1 MSKNSL
7 SCFQRLIF
15 FDLFFVFQIY
25 AIEFGKMYAIEI
37 TCDKEK
43 KRSYEESKWTGQMCP
58 AHTQRVNTAAFH
70 PDATRRKPGLITVKA
85 HGNALRKYSS
95 ASFFS
100 QAQSSNCIWHFLRAS
115 AEYTGWS
122 GNNLARITGI
132 VANTRHFE
140 VLVNTLRREK
150 VGRIKPQ
157 TWTLNITFSR
167 V

>member
-1 MSKNSL
+1 
-7 SCFQRLIF
+7 
-15 FDLFFVFQIY
+15 
-25 AIEFGKMYAIEI
+25 MYAIEI

-43 KRSYEESKWTGQMCP
+43 KKKKKELRRVETGQMCP

-70 PDATRRKPGLITVKA
+70 PDTTWRKPELITVKA

-95 ASFFS
+95 ASFFL

-122 GNNLARITGI
+122 GNKLARITGI

-150 VGRIKPQ
+150 VGATNKATNLDIKHYVLSYKKLVFYSFVLNRLLTIRI
-157 TWTLNITFSR
+157 T
-167 V
+167 